1 MAARWT
7 AEELKTFE
15 SLLAERVDTN
25 LLKKHLPNRTL
36 DAIHCKARKYDYGVK
51 TVNGVTRLYSGKK
64 TRVHKKKV
72 EKKRIK
78 PKKEIVGEPRT
89 TTNSSTPTTMI
100 TFEQTKQNVSD
111 TIIADS
117 AHDFNGDALKH
128 LYEDISRLLN
138 SELYPRPKS
147 ITVTLE
153 NMIVTISGGA
163 I

>member
-1 MAARWT
+1 MAARWS
-7 AEELKTFE
+7 AEERETFE
-15 SLLAERVDTN
+15 SLLAEGVDTN

-51 TVNGVTRLYSGKK
+51 SVNGVTKLYSGKK

-72 EKKRIK
+72 EKKRIES
-78 PKKEIVGEPRT
+78 KKEIVGEPRT
-89 TTNSSTPTTMI
+89 TTNSSTPTMI
-100 TFEQTKQNVSD
+100 AFEQTKQNVSD
-111 TIIADS
+111 VIIADS

-138 SELYPRPKS
+138 SALYPCPKS

-153 NMIVTISGGA
+153 NTVVTISGGA